1 MSFASNLALENYL
14 TLVNDLYIGSTSRI
28 IAGSTLIKVNEVPVQ
43 TPDEVREVLRSFNGN
58 AIFTFMNNNNILDIP
73 IKVVPK
79 KSLLSTPFLL
89 MDGALIAK
97 DLYPERW
104 KADGYFQIHSIA
116 RASHADQSDLKRYE
130 LIVSVDGETPRSLG
144 HLKALL
150 DGNSRKKI
158 ILRHWSE
165 RDDSLW
171 EFKEVIYLPKEL
183 ILFSENELAVDPSN
197 RFDKSKPIVESLA
210 S

>member
-79 KSLLSTPFLL
+79 KSLLSTPFCS
-89 MDGALIAK
+89 
-97 DLYPERW
+97 W
-104 KADGYFQIHSIA
+104 TA
-116 RASHADQSDLKRYE
+116 R
-130 LIVSVDGETPRSLG
+130 
-144 HLKALL
+144 
-150 DGNSRKKI
+150 
-158 ILRHWSE
+158 
-165 RDDSLW
+165 
-171 EFKEVIYLPKEL
+171 
-183 ILFSENELAVDPSN
+183 
-197 RFDKSKPIVESLA
+197 
-210 S
+210 